1 MRAVVVAFCT
11 NLSLNLANQLIT
23 FRIHLSLRI
32 EQRATLQVP
41 LLSQR
46 LDLFLCGELA
56 VQCQSNG
63 SSSLRLLVQALRFNN
78 FSLWT
83 KFWVVHPAVK
93 VVSRCFE
100 KECIALS

>member
-1 MRAVVVAFCT
+1 MAFCT

-23 FRIHLSLRI
+23 LGIHLSLRI

-56 VQCQSNG
+56 VQCQSDG
-63 SSSLRLLVQALRFNN
+63 RSSPRLLNQAIQFNN
-78 FSLWT
+78 FSL
-83 KFWVVHPAVK
+83 
-93 VVSRCFE
+93 
-100 KECIALS
+100 